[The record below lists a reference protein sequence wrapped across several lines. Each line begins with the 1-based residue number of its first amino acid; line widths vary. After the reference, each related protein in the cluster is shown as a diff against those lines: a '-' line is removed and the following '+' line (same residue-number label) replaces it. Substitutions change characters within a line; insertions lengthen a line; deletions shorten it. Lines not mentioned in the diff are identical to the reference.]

1 MWFTVV
7 IKAKFPELHEF
18 KKLSQ
23 DFQKLSENYSKQV
36 EIEKIR
42 AISTQNHLK
51 TISKQRQGEQQ
62 FYQSKIQEMS
72 QVLEKL
78 KMEYQYLQ
86 RVESE
91 QMEVINNFIQN
102 QWFSSE

>member
-1 MWFTVV
+1 MNFDF
-7 IKAKFPELHEF
+7 AELQEF

-62 FYQSKIQEMS
+62 SYQSKIQEMS

-102 QWFSSE
+102 Q